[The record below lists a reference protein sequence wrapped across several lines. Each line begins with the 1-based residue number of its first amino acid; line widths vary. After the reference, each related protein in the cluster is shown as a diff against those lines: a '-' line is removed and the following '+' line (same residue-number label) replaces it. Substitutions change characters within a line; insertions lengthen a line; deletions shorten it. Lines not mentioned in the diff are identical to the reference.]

1 MKILHILDIS
11 LPHRQSGYSLRSQY
25 IINTQKVLGFDPVVL
40 TRWGVSEQL
49 ADGVE
54 YINEVPYLRNTS
66 EKYTTR
72 LSERLGKFQLPDTP
86 RIYHAGQEQHFR
98 KRVARAI
105 EMEKPDVLHAASP
118 GRNAQVAIDIGHHYG
133 LPVVYEVRGLWHD
146 SGVAQGMLAP
156 DSEAYRQQHAEHVNA
171 MRQADAV
178 VTLSEVL
185 KAECIREGVDE
196 DKIGVVPNGVAI
208 EQYAPKNRSGELA
221 NRIGIEL
228 SDVVLGYIGLVR
240 SLEGL
245 RLLLQACEV
254 LRRRYVNLKVLIVGG
269 GRDLPA
275 LQREALERGLSDIV
289 IFTGEIPHD
298 QVSAYY
304 AMLDVFVIPRTRSR
318 VTELV
323 TPMKPYEAMAMEK
336 AVVVSDVAALTEV
349 VTDGETGRVFA
360 ADNVESLTQICA
372 ELIEDL
378 ALRAQLGQQGSEWVR
393 SERTWT
399 RVVDGYR
406 GIYESAQ
413 AVYNLA
419 LSQAL
424 SGYEVVAERVGQSS
438 SSVCR
443 SRVEPLNT
451 TKIRARVAFYS
462 QHLIGVGHHFRNR
475 QIVNELVKTCDVF
488 FIDGGRPVP
497 EADLDERV
505 MRIPLPPLRTGA
517 RGIESVDKERD
528 LQAVMRERQ
537 VRLSEAMEQI
547 RPDVFCVE
555 FFPFSR
561 WSLKSEIL
569 NTIVRLNEVNPGAK
583 VLCSL
588 RDIPTR
594 AKSNALQPTAALAQR
609 RDGDAMRFYSVPFG
623 GIHHEYLAFNRRYY
637 EEVVPVLNQYFD
649 AVLVHGDSQ
658 LSRLEDHFPWVGD
671 IGIPVVYT
679 GFVSEKLAD
688 ASRPGGAPDR
698 YVLVSA
704 GGGAEGLALVAPCIE
719 AWKQLER
726 DEAYDG
732 REMVIFAGAFIDEKH
747 FEALCGLCGDGPF
760 RIERFTSNFL
770 AYMNHADLSI
780 SRAGYNTCMNVLETG
795 TPALLVP
802 IVQADDQVF
811 RAQELMWLG
820 IAGVIHPDQ
829 LGAGKMA
836 KAITEMLE
844 SSMPEHHLSMDG
856 AEQTR
861 EFIESAV
868 QGKKRGER

>member
-40 TRWGVSEQL
+40 TRWGMSEEL
-49 ADGVE
+49 TNGVE
-54 YINEVPYLRNTS
+54 YINDVPYLRNTS

-86 RIYHAGQEQHFR
+86 KIYRAGQEHHFR
-98 KRVARAI
+98 KRVARAV
-105 EMEKPDVLHAASP
+105 ETEKPDVLHAASP
-118 GRNAQVAIDIGHHYG
+118 GKNAQVAIDIGHHYG

-146 SGVAQGMLAP
+146 SGVAQGMLVP
-156 DSEAYRQQHAEHVNA
+156 DSEAYRQQHEQHVNA

-196 DKIGVVPNGVAI
+196 DKIGVVPNGV
-208 EQYAPKNRSGELA
+208 EVEHYAPKNRSSELA
-221 NRIGIEL
+221 NRLSIEL
-228 SDVVLGYIGLVR
+228 GDVVLGYIGLVR

-275 LQREALERGLSDIV
+275 LQREALERGLSDMV

-304 AMLDVFVIPRTRSR
+304 AMLDVFVIPRTHSR

-360 ADNVESLTQICA
+360 ADDVESLTQTCA
-372 ELIEDL
+372 ELIENPS
-378 ALRAQLGQQGSEWVR
+378 LRMQLGQTGSEWVR
-393 SERTWT
+393 SERTWKQ
-399 RVVDGYR
+399 VVEGYR
-406 GIYESAQ
+406 GIYESA
-413 AVYNLA
+413 
-419 LSQAL
+419 
-424 SGYEVVAERVGQSS
+424 
-438 SSVCR
+438 
-443 SRVEPLNT
+443 VESLRDVSNPQFGT
-451 TKIRARVAFYS
+451 QTRRKRIAFYS

-488 FIDGGRPVP
+488 FIDGGRPIP

-505 MRIPLPPLRTGA
+505 TRIPLPPLRSGA
-517 RGIESVDKERD
+517 QGIEPVDKESD
-528 LQAVMRERQ
+528 LQTVMHERQ

-547 RPDVFCVE
+547 RPDMFCIE

-569 NTIVRLNEVNPGAK
+569 NTIVRLNEINPGAK

-594 AKSNALQPTAALAQR
+594 AKSDVLQPTAALVQR
-609 RDGDAMRFYSVPFG
+609 RDGDAIRFYSVPFG

-658 LSRLEDHFPWVGD
+658 LSRLEDHFPWAAD
-671 IGIPVVYT
+671 IGIPIIYT
-679 GFVSEKLAD
+679 GFVSEKLGD
-688 ASRPGGAPDR
+688 ASRPDGAPES
-698 YVLVSA
+698 VCA
-704 GGGAEGLALVAPCIE
+704 GQCWRWG
-719 AWKQLER
+719 
-726 DEAYDG
+726 
-732 REMVIFAGAFIDEKH
+732 
-747 FEALCGLCGDGPF
+747 
-760 RIERFTSNFL
+760 
-770 AYMNHADLSI
+770 
-780 SRAGYNTCMNVLETG
+780 
-795 TPALLVP
+795 
-802 IVQADDQVF
+802 
-811 RAQELMWLG
+811 
-820 IAGVIHPDQ
+820 
-829 LGAGKMA
+829 
-836 KAITEMLE
+836 
-844 SSMPEHHLSMDG
+844 
-856 AEQTR
+856 
-861 EFIESAV
+861 
-868 QGKKRGER
+868 